1 VKTKRKILLFSN
13 QRTTSCI
20 LCLLYYFTFC
30 VLSATLVFAYP
41 EGWSDDI
48 LLTPEDDAYRVR
60 PDIAVDTF
68 NNVWVVWDSASWTAG
83 EIYYTKRDS
92 MGAEIIPET
101 NISNN
106 ASRSLYSKI
115 ATYGDNI
122 HVIWRDMTTL
132 GIGVWHTKLNTDGS
146 VVVPAHNALDGAG
159 TFDCTLLPGLAINK
173 YHELNIIWDEQ
184 PVAYREMYW
193 TRLDSMGEPILDKV
207 RVSPEN
213 IQAAWP
219 GIGVDSF
226 ANVHCGFRTNVTST
240 DSLTYTKLDRN
251 GIILID
257 NDVLWTGLLP
267 TFVADRS
274 QNIHV
279 VYMHVATTDVRIE
292 YLKLDQAGNILIWPR
307 VLSIHESNSSPHM
320 AIDSL
325 QYLHV
330 VWSTSQNQGGVMYTK
345 LDTLGDFVIPP
356 MMIVTAPPAIY
367 PALPRVTVDVSNR
380 LHVVWMDQRLGGED
394 IYYKR
399 GENEEAIHES
409 EQGSVWSK
417 QITVS
422 PNPFKERTEIAV
434 ESKLNTALQIYD
446 ASGRLVKEFPRST
459 HYALR
464 TTRHWYGTDDNGTRL
479 PAGVYFIRPTGRDTS
494 QATPVVLLR

>member
-1 VKTKRKILLFSN
+1 VKIHRNHLLCFDSPAVSYLLRLLN
-13 QRTTSCI
+13 CFAFCI
-20 LCLLYYFTFC
+20 I
-30 VLSATLVFAYP
+30 SSTLVFAYP

-48 LLTPEDDAYRVR
+48 LLTPDDDADRER
-60 PDIAVDTF
+60 PDIAVDTVS
-68 NNVWVVWDSASWTAG
+68 NIWVVWDSTSWTAG

-106 ASRSLYSKI
+106 GTKSGLAKI
-115 ATYGDNI
+115 ASSISTSVHI
-122 HVIWRDMTTL
+122 IWRDMTAL
-132 GIGVWHTKLNTDGS
+132 GIGVWHAKLGTDGS
-146 VVVPAHNALDGAG
+146 VVVPAHSAVDGAG
-159 TFDCTLLPGLAINK
+159 TYDCSLVPGLAVSK

-184 PVAYREMYW
+184 PGVYREMYW
-193 TRLDSMGEPILDKV
+193 TRLDSMGEPLLDKV

-213 IQAAWP
+213 IHSAWP
-219 GIGVDSF
+219 GIGVDSL

-251 GIILID
+251 GTILID
-257 NDVLWTGLLP
+257 NDALWSGLLP
-267 TFVADRS
+267 TLVVDRC

-292 YLKLDQAGNILIWPR
+292 YLKLDQAGNILVWPR

-320 AIDSL
+320 ALDSL

-330 VWSTSQNQGGVMYTK
+330 VWHVSQNQGGVMYAK

-356 MMIVTAPPAIY
+356 LKIVTAPPAVY
-367 PALPRVTVDVSNR
+367 PAYARIAADVSNR
-380 LHVVWMDQRLGGED
+380 LHVVWQDQRLDPGVVSD

-409 EQGSVWSK
+409 EQRSVFSQ

-422 PNPFKERTEIAV
+422 PNPFKTRTEITV
-434 ESKLNTALQIYD
+434 ESEPNTGLQIYD

-459 HYALR
+459 H
-464 TTRHWYGTDDNGTRL
+464 HWFGTDNNGARL
-479 PAGVYFIRPTGRDTS
+479 PAGVYFLHLTGHDAS
-494 QATPVVLLR
+494 HAIPVVLLK